1 VNAAPIAEVND
12 LRAGYSAQ
20 RPVLC
25 GLNLEV
31 REGELCCV
39 LGRNG
44 CGKTT
49 LLRCLLGLL
58 APQSGEIRL
67 AGQNAATTSP
77 AQRARIM
84 SYVPQAPRTTFDFT
98 VLEMVLMAR
107 YAHAGALGVLSN
119 RDRDI
124 AEAALDMTA
133 TRHLEARTLDELS
146 SGEAQRVMIARA
158 LAQQPRLLLLDEPTS
173 HLDLEHQVRIHRM
186 MQRLAH
192 DWPMAVLCISHDLNL
207 AARFADRLVLV
218 QKGRVAATGTPTEV
232 MKETLLKEVFG
243 VPIEIISTPGAPMIR
258 VTS

>member
-1 VNAAPIAEVND
+1 
-12 LRAGYSAQ
+12 
-20 RPVLC
+20 
-25 GLNLEV
+25 
-31 REGELCCV
+31 
-39 LGRNG
+39 
-44 CGKTT
+44 
-49 LLRCLLGLL
+49 
-58 APQSGEIRL
+58 
-67 AGQNAATTSP
+67 
-77 AQRARIM
+77 M

-98 VLEMVLMAR
+98 VFEVVLMAR
-107 YAHAGALGVLSN
+107 YAHAGALGMASA

-133 TRHLEARTLDELS
+133 TRHLEDRTLDELS

-218 QKGRVAATGTPTEV
+218 QNGRMAASGTPAEV
-232 MKETLLKEVFG
+232 MQQEKLKEVFG
-243 VPIEIISTPGAPMIR
+243 VPIEIIPTRGAPMVR
-258 VTS
+258 VAD